1 MISSSN
7 LSICFYHTEYMVL
20 QTAAHRLLSSIGFQP
35 SELTALV
42 AKIVQWFSDST
53 IRYICSRLTIA
64 WEYPILSQWTLWL
77 ATNISNYHMVSMWSV
92 YWYTISIENH
102 HHSSHSRWTP
112 HSRLHSHLP
121 PLHHYLKIP
130 PLLPHCHHLKCS
142 IFFPDNTVLLH

>member
-53 IRYICSRLTIA
+53 IRYICSRL
-64 WEYPILSQWTLWL
+64 
-77 ATNISNYHMVSMWSV
+77 
-92 YWYTISIENH
+92 
-102 HHSSHSRWTP
+102 
-112 HSRLHSHLP
+112 
-121 PLHHYLKIP
+121 
-130 PLLPHCHHLKCS
+130 
-142 IFFPDNTVLLH
+142 